1 MKGDRRIGWLVV
13 LAGAALAL
21 GAQVAAPVG
30 VPLYDGVV
38 VQEPYRYLH
47 PTGDQ
52 HGSPT
57 SYTSTVPVAG
67 DVSPAFAAATTE
79 SPPQAQLVAQQDAF
93 VLSPGATS
101 LQVSITPVEA
111 SAPPASGSIA
121 GNVYRFSVTDQ
132 VGTPL
137 ALKACDG
144 CVSLSMRAPDGTTD
158 AILKRFV
165 DGAWADLETLPVGV
179 VSMYQ
184 TNAKAL
190 GDIAVIAAG
199 SSAPAGP
206 GLDPL
211 IPVAVGALLLWLL
224 VFGFVVWRRT
234 RPLPPPGMPA
244 RNARGRVLSKQ
255 PGKRRPRSGRSD

>member
-1 MKGDRRIGWLVV
+1 MAGDRRLGWLVV
-13 LAGAALAL
+13 IAGAALAL

-30 VPLYDGVV
+30 APLYDGVV

-57 SYTSTVPVAG
+57 SFSSTFTVSG
-67 DVSPAFAAATTE
+67 GVSPAFAAATTE
-79 SPPQAQLVAQQDAF
+79 SPPQAQLIAQQDAF
-93 VLSPGATS
+93 ALSPGATS
-101 LQVSITPVEA
+101 VQVSITAIEA
-111 SAPPASGSIA
+111 PTPPAGGSIA
-121 GNVYRFSVTDQ
+121 GNVYRFAVTDQ
-132 VGTPL
+132 AGTPL
-137 ALKACDG
+137 TLKACDG

-165 DGAWADLETLPVGV
+165 DGAWTDLETLPVGV

-190 GDIAVIAAG
+190 GDIAVVVGG
-199 SSAPAGP
+199 SPGPAGP

-244 RNARGRVLSKQ
+244 RRGGIPSKR
-255 PGKRRPRSGRSD
+255 PGRRRPRSGRSD